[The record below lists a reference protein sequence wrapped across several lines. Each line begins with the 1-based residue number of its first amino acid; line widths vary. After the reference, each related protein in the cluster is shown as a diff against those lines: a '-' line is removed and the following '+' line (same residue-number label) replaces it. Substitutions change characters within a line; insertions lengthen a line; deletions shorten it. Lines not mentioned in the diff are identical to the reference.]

1 MKNHDFLLSFLV
13 FSLTAVC
20 FSANEPVSNPPNWE
34 SAVVAFEKEDA
45 TNKPAKGGVEFIGSS
60 TIRRWTTLAT
70 DYPDQPVFNRG
81 FGGSCISDSTLYAS
95 RLIFP
100 YEPRAIFFHAGANDL
115 SSGKTPEQ
123 VFADF
128 KAFVSTVHA
137 KLPDT
142 DIYFI
147 SLRACPARWKQ
158 HEKENELNQLISN
171 FVQGKPHLR
180 FIDTHD
186 LSLGSDGQ
194 MRHELFVEDGV
205 HFNERGYRLLIERVR
220 PYLNETSVSARPI
233 SPH

>member
-1 MKNHDFLLSFLV
+1 MKRRDCFLAVLV
-13 FSLTAVC
+13 LSLTAVC
-20 FSANEPVSNPPNWE
+20 LRGSETASDLPKWE
-34 SAVVAFEKEDA
+34 SEVVAFEKADA

-70 DYPDQPVFNRG
+70 DYRDHPVFNRG
-81 FGGSCISDSTLYAS
+81 FGGSCISDSTRYAS

-158 HEKENELNQLISN
+158 REKENELNQLISN

-194 MRHELFVEDGV
+194 VRRELFVEDGV
-205 HFNERGYRLLIERVR
+205 HFNDRGYRLLVERVR
-220 PYLNETSVSARPI
+220 PYLEKW
-233 SPH
+233 